1 MNKKILNLLYRSFD
15 TELTSDESAQLNQ
28 ALARSE
34 ELRAEKERIE
44 EMRLLVHTSGEKA
57 FHPFFTEKVMS
68 RIREQKQGRGREDA
82 FFDALVGL
90 FRPVVIGAAIL
101 FFGLISYNIIKSGE
115 ISLESAFAEPQVTL
129 EQAIDL
135 ALSLKLE

>member
-1 MNKKILNLLYRSFD
+1 MNKKILKLLYRSFD
-15 TELTSDESAQLNQ
+15 TELTPEESTKLEQ
-28 ALARSE
+28 ALAQSE
-34 ELRAEKERIE
+34 ELRAEKVRIDE
-44 EMRLLVHTSGEKA
+44 IRSLVQTSGEKT
-57 FHPFFTEKVMS
+57 FHSFFTDKVML
-68 RIREQKQGRGREDA
+68 RIRERKQELSREDA

-101 FFGLISYNIIKSGE
+101 FLGLISYNIIKSGE

-129 EQAIDL
+129 EQVIDP